1 MKQSCLPEFTYLLFL
16 QSKQF
21 NEKNHSAD
29 LKNNSQYELQL
40 LNMQF
45 LSKVIDLYWNVIS
58 NQGDKNI
65 PKRRYFYRK
74 KSRNTDSKEKN
85 SWVSVIEKTDSKKSQ
100 NWFKKKKKTQKI
112 NWN

>member
-45 LSKVIDLYWNVIS
+45 LCKVIDLYWNVIS
-58 NQGDKNI
+58 NQEDKNI

-74 KSRNTDSKEKN
+74 DQEIQTQQKTAGFQLLID
-85 SWVSVIEKTDSKKSQ
+85 KTDSKKSQ
-100 NWFKKKKKTQKI
+100 NWFKKRKITPKI